1 MDMATSL
8 KANPEW
14 IDCPEITAAIE
25 AVEHKR
31 PTEPTKPTRDPTTKE
46 YDELLLSAWKTEY
59 AEWKKKVKAYDQM
72 ANAAAA
78 LIFTKYCSKE
88 MQTKL
93 RALEDYEEKVKLDPV
108 EMLKRIKALV
118 SAGTTRQ
125 HPMVRFVRNIKIGFN
140 PQLEDGQSVA
150 NYCRVVK
157 TNADIVIEATGW
169 DFLDAKTKKEAGYTN
184 LATTVPQADERK
196 KQEEAYIQKKRDQFY
211 VHLAYDG
218 IPRGR
223 FANFQQHIEEAYA
236 CDGTD
241 LFAKDLDQLRET
253 LSSERFNKPSQ
264 EYLDVKK
271 ALVQFPEAASL

>member
-1 MDMATSL
+1 MISKSTPSRQQQDNKPQVQTKMTGRFNGRANGRGRSSRGSGRGGGHGRNQGSSRSGTRPRRPDRKLQVFHPDTIDNPKYDDTAQIIMDMATSL
-8 KANPEW
+8 RANPEW

-125 HPMVRFVRNIKIGFN
+125 HPMVRFV
-140 PQLEDGQSVA
+140 
-150 NYCRVVK
+150 
-157 TNADIVIEATGW
+157 
-169 DFLDAKTKKEAGYTN
+169 
-184 LATTVPQADERK
+184 
-196 KQEEAYIQKKRDQFY
+196 
-211 VHLAYDG
+211 
-218 IPRGR
+218 
-223 FANFQQHIEEAYA
+223 
-236 CDGTD
+236 
-241 LFAKDLDQLRET
+241 
-253 LSSERFNKPSQ
+253 
-264 EYLDVKK
+264 
-271 ALVQFPEAASL
+271 